1 MRIPQKPPPYME
13 LLQKQAGRERLGAV
27 LSQVGRQPASE
38 HYLHW
43 EKLRHY
49 PPPEGLTLEEWWL
62 AIKLQRN
69 GVTGHFKTSQSGS
82 NQNQPF
88 RGALF
93 ISVLLSHA
101 RGFTVSSNLLHFSW
115 R

>member
-1 MRIPQKPPPYME
+1 MLERFRN
-13 LLQKQAGRERLGAV
+13 AGIR
-27 LSQVGRQPASE
+27 
-38 HYLHW
+38 
-43 EKLRHY
+43 
-49 PPPEGLTLEEWWL
+49 PEEIEVKMFDGGNVIHL
-62 AIKLQRN
+62 
-69 GVTGHFKTSQSGS
+69 VTGHFKTSQSGS